1 VAASASPLRTLLRD
15 PLLRQAG
22 GALALY
28 RLAEF
33 GPWVAMLV
41 FAYSHGGATAT
52 GLVSLAL
59 LVPTALCAPF
69 AGPAIDRF
77 GASRMLVSGYAAQAL
92 ALGATAASLLA
103 GAPPLVSYVCGAV
116 AAIVLT
122 VTHPAHAV
130 VSPGIARTAEQLVAL
145 NAITGWILSVGLVA
159 APAAAGVILG
169 LSGPGT
175 VYLAGAIC
183 VAAST
188 ALVFPLRRLVPPLAR
203 PEARVP
209 AIRELAE
216 GARSLRAGG
225 PTSEVMLVVVAT
237 FVMVGAFDVLAVVLA
252 VGVLDIGG
260 SGAGY
265 LTAVHGGGA
274 VIGAG
279 LSFALV
285 GRARLVPVLL
295 GAALVGSVAFIV
307 LGLAVSLVAALIVAA
322 VAGVSRSLLEV
333 SAATLLQRVTPT
345 SLLARVFAFK
355 EGLAMGAWALGSVLV
370 PGFIALGGTRLALIG
385 TGSIVPVVVLAR
397 LRRLLLVD
405 AAATVPVVAIALL
418 RSMRIFRVLPVP
430 ALEGVAHGARNVSY
444 PAGSRIIAQG
454 ERGDRYYAVADGSVE
469 VTRDGGRSR
478 CSAAVKGSARSRCC
492 ATLRAT
498 RP

>member
-1 VAASASPLRTLLRD
+1 MAASASPLRTLLRD

-237 FVMVGAFDVLAVVLA
+237 FVMVGAFDV
-252 VGVLDIGG
+252 
-260 SGAGY
+260 AG
-265 LTAVHGGGA
+265 
-274 VIGAG
+274 
-279 LSFALV
+279 
-285 GRARLVPVLL
+285 
-295 GAALVGSVAFIV
+295 
-307 LGLAVSLVAALIVAA
+307 
-322 VAGVSRSLLEV
+322 
-333 SAATLLQRVTPT
+333 
-345 SLLARVFAFK
+345 
-355 EGLAMGAWALGSVLV
+355 
-370 PGFIALGGTRLALIG
+370 
-385 TGSIVPVVVLAR
+385 
-397 LRRLLLVD
+397 
-405 AAATVPVVAIALL
+405 
-418 RSMRIFRVLPVP
+418 
-430 ALEGVAHGARNVSY
+430 
-444 PAGSRIIAQG
+444 
-454 ERGDRYYAVADGSVE
+454 RGP
-469 VTRDGGRSR
+469 GGRSAGHRRLGGRLSHCRARRR
-478 CSAAVKGSARSRCC
+478 CGHRCRPLVRTGRKSAPRACPPRSG
-492 ATLRAT
+492 T
-498 RP
+498 RR